1 MTRSPFRFLE
11 PTFFAGLLDD
21 PLLLVRVRPLGESIL
36 FDCGQIHHLAKRLVK
51 SVSALFITHAHM
63 DHIMGFDSFVRHN
76 HVSAKTFDIFG
87 PPGIA
92 AKVAGKLAGYDWNLT
107 EPDWCTFRVH
117 EIHPG
122 LTRTFLFPGADG
134 FPCRPQ
140 DETPRFG
147 TEIYGNP
154 YLEVRGELCDH
165 RIPALLFRATE
176 RPSFNLDGVRM
187 ERLGVVRGD
196 WLKVL
201 KKGFY
206 GGFAG
211 KDLLPVPFRR
221 GEGVVE
227 EQVVE
232 RRALYEAIRGEEK
245 PASVGY
251 VTDLGATEENMEKV
265 AAFMEGVTLLVC
277 ECTFLARDRDKARA
291 SFHLSTM
298 DLNRLVERIRP
309 GFVLPMHFSKS
320 YGGKS
325 SLLYEELE
333 MPEGVT
339 LLHLPEHLTP
349 RPLLACEAPRLCFD
363 ATERSG
369 L

>member
-1 MTRSPFRFLE
+1 
-11 PTFFAGLLDD
+11 
-21 PLLLVRVRPLGESIL
+21 
-36 FDCGQIHHLAKRLVK
+36 
-51 SVSALFITHAHM
+51 
-63 DHIMGFDSFVRHN
+63 
-76 HVSAKTFDIFG
+76 
-87 PPGIA
+87 
-92 AKVAGKLAGYDWNLT
+92 
-107 EPDWCTFRVH
+107 
-117 EIHPG
+117 
-122 LTRTFLFPGADG
+122 
-134 FPCRPQ
+134 
-140 DETPRFG
+140 
-147 TEIYGNP
+147 
-154 YLEVRGELCDH
+154 
-165 RIPALLFRATE
+165 
-176 RPSFNLDGVRM
+176 M

-211 KDLLPVPFRR
+211 KDPLPVPFRR

-291 SFHLSTM
+291 SFHLSSM